1 MDLNYT
7 NEIRARVL
15 ERMDLSR
22 EMSDEEIEELIGEET
37 CRCMRAEK
45 FSVRERVRIEQKVF
59 NSLRKLDALQELI
72 DDSQVTEIMVNGPKH
87 IFYEKDGQVCEWGES
102 FESEE
107 KMQDVIQQIVG
118 RHNRV
123 VNQSTPIADTRLM
136 DGSRVN
142 IVLSPIA
149 IDGAAITIRK
159 FPEKPFSMEELI
171 RRGAI
176 SMEAAELLETLV
188 HARYSILVS
197 GGTSSGKTTFLNAL
211 SQYIPEDERVIT
223 IEDSAELQIQGVRN
237 LVRLETRNSNMEGVA
252 AITIRDLI
260 RSALRMRPD
269 RIVVGECRGAEAF
282 DMLQALNTGHDG
294 GLSTAHGNSSRDI
307 LGRLEMMVLMGM
319 DLPLSAIRQQIASGI
334 DVIVHLGRLPD
345 KSRRVL
351 EIVELDGI
359 RDGEIM
365 LSPLYQLKECEGDW
379 KLCSVGSLKH
389 IGKLKMAGKQ
399 YCVDDQVHMQDDV
412 RLPVSAIP
420 GR

>member
-123 VNQSTPIADTRLM
+123 VNQSTPIVDTRLM

-159 FPEKPFSMEELI
+159 FPEKPFRMEELI

-282 DMLQALNTGHDG
+282 DMLQAFIWT
-294 GLSTAHGNSSRDI
+294 I
-307 LGRLEMMVLMGM
+307 L
-319 DLPLSAIRQQIASGI
+319 
-334 DVIVHLGRLPD
+334 
-345 KSRRVL
+345 
-351 EIVELDGI
+351 
-359 RDGEIM
+359 
-365 LSPLYQLKECEGDW
+365 
-379 KLCSVGSLKH
+379 
-389 IGKLKMAGKQ
+389 
-399 YCVDDQVHMQDDV
+399 
-412 RLPVSAIP
+412 
-420 GR
+420 

>member
-123 VNQSTPIADTRLM
+123 VNQSTPIVDTRLM

-159 FPEKPFSMEELI
+159 FPEKPFRMEELI

-319 DLPLSAIRQQIASGI
+319 DLPRGWSCDKAGAGSACRQCGNQ
-334 DVIVHLGRLPD
+334 P
-345 KSRRVL
+345 
-351 EIVELDGI
+351 
-359 RDGEIM
+359 
-365 LSPLYQLKECEGDW
+365 
-379 KLCSVGSLKH
+379 CSKGN
-389 IGKLKMAGKQ
+389 
-399 YCVDDQVHMQDDV
+399 D
-412 RLPVSAIP
+412 
-420 GR
+420 